1 MRVLFVNHF
10 PLTGS
15 GSGVY
20 TANLAKSLVRKGD
33 EVAIVFPENRSE
45 YKKYDN
51 VQLYPVFFKN
61 QEVIPGVN
69 QCDMNFPC
77 FTTHPRSTFNFRD
90 MTPEQRSEYENVFFA
105 QIRKAIGEFKP
116 DVVHAQ
122 HVWTLAGISAKCCE
136 EKDIPMIITCHGT
149 DLMGIQDEA
158 IRKDSWG
165 TNWAKLATKYADSVV
180 TISEDSHELTKKILR
195 RRCQYSL
202 YKKWY

>member
-45 YKKYDN
+45 YEKYDN
-51 VQLYPVFFKN
+51 IKLYPVFFKN

-69 QCDMNFPC
+69 QSEMNFPC

-90 MTPEQRSEYENVFFA
+90 MTPSQRSEYEKLFYN
-105 QIRKAIGEFKP
+105 QIKKAIQEFKP

-122 HVWTLAGISAKCCE
+122 HVWTLAGISAKC
-136 EKDIPMIITCHGT
+136 
-149 DLMGIQDEA
+149 
-158 IRKDSWG
+158 
-165 TNWAKLATKYADSVV
+165 
-180 TISEDSHELTKKILR
+180 
-195 RRCQYSL
+195 
-202 YKKWY
+202 